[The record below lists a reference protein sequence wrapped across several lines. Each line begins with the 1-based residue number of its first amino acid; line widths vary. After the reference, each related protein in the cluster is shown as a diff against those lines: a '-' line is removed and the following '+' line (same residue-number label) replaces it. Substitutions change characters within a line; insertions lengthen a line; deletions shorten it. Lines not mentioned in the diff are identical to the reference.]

1 MAPLF
6 FFFGRCSNKAKCCAF
21 FEHFSV
27 CKGIL
32 SIFNGRVWFFHWNC
46 QWDECCGWLIIWA
59 VALWI
64 CGCLKLWFIL
74 IDGILLLWRKA
85 VDVWVVV
92 MCISSHHL
100 PRVVVYSC
108 RRDSSLKK
116 GDRRMSCT
124 DWCIS
129 PHFSSGCKF
138 QVAGGFSIIN
148 VNKTRNSTSP
158 LHGASP
164 RAARRSRASPRVT
177 RSI

>member
-1 MAPLF
+1 MLRVF
-6 FFFGRCSNKAKCCAF
+6 RAF
-21 FEHFSV
+21 FSIQRGFKHFQWESMV
-27 CKGIL
+27 L
-32 SIFNGRVWFFHWNC
+32 HWNC
-46 QWDECCGWLIIWA
+46 QWDMCCGWLTIWE

-85 VDVWVVV
+85 IDVWVVV

-116 GDRRMSCT
+116 GDRRMSCS

-138 QVAGGFSIIN
+138 QVAGGLSIIN

>member
-1 MAPLF
+1 MLHI
-6 FFFGRCSNKAKCCAF
+6 
-21 FEHFSV
+21 FELFSV
-27 CKGIL
+27 YKGI
-32 SIFNGRVWFFHWNC
+32 SSSFNGRVWFFHWNR

-85 VDVWVVV
+85 IDVWVVV

-116 GDRRMSCT
+116 GDRRMSCI

-138 QVAGGFSIIN
+138 QVAGGLSIIN

-158 LHGASP
+158 LHGASQ